1 MLDLDHDIVV
11 KLGVE
16 AIEELYCSIGAI
28 GGPVA
33 LVEVLVI
40 VNKCAE
46 EDGAIVRSQS
56 SSELRYWS

>member
-1 MLDLDHDIVV
+1 MLDLDYDIVV

-16 AIEELYCSIGAI
+16 AIEELNCSIGAI

-40 VNKCAE
+40 VNESSE
-46 EDGAIVRSQS
+46 EDGAIMRSQS
-56 SSELRYWS
+56 SSELID